1 MLCSGHSMAFRT
13 MFDSSRLLICLGAT
27 CSPNESLVER
37 KQSFFFSFTSLLLD
51 FCAGL
56 VKF

>member
-37 KQSFFFSFTSLLLD
+37 KQSFFFFFLLL
-51 FCAGL
+51 CSLISAL
-56 VKF
+56 AL